1 MGVEYAGRVSGVEFG
16 SGVLEAPSEFHGVRL
31 VVGVGKFGGKIGNE
45 DWEHSVKVGFGE
57 VRVGAPG
64 NTDYGRGKHLLD
76 LQALVG
82 GKGRGLHLVFLCG
95 GDVVEACGFA
105 EGGDRAVGLDFV
117 GGGVREYEL
126 FRDVETVSVMER
138 EGVGESRVDKQGQ

>member
-16 SGVLEAPSEFHGVRL
+16 SGVLEAPSEFYGVRL

-64 NTDYGRGKHLLD
+64 NTDYGGSKHLLD

-82 GKGRGLHLVFLCG
+82 GKRRGLHLVFLCG
-95 GDVVEACGFA
+95 GDVVEACGFT

-126 FRDVETVSVMER
+126 FRDVEAVSVMER
-138 EGVGESRVDKQGQ
+138 EGVGESRVDK